1 MGMELIKNNMINI
14 QTSNEIIKYRAL
26 GFSYD
31 DIVELSKVS
40 KPVIIKICKERQ
52 MEIEDSKKYA
62 SSQTNMEIKEAIINR
77 KIIYNTLLYKVSSEI
92 MKRDL
97 STMKVNELATLIGSL
112 EKSLNVL
119 EGNNLNKTTNT
130 PENVSDKTL
139 AKMALAVIGDELRD
153 DIRQEVEI
161 ELKTHHDI
169 AN

>member
-1 MGMELIKNNMINI
+1 MINI
-14 QTSNEIIKYRAL
+14 QISNEIIKYRAL

-40 KPVIIKICKERQ
+40 KPVVIKICKERQ
-52 MEIEDSKKYA
+52 VDIEDSKKYA
-62 SSQTNMEIKEAIINR
+62 SSQSNMEIKEAIINR

-119 EGNNLNKTTNT
+119 EGNNLNKTKDT

-139 AKMALAVIGDELRD
+139 AKMALAVVGDEIRD
-153 DIRQEVEI
+153 DIRQEI
-161 ELKTHHDI
+161 ELKAQHSVV
-169 AN
+169 N

>member
-1 MGMELIKNNMINI
+1 MINI

-31 DIVELSKVS
+31 DIVEISKVS
-40 KPVIIKICKERQ
+40 KPVVMKVCKERQ
-52 MEIEDSKKYA
+52 VDIEDSKKYA
-62 SSQTNMEIKEAIINR
+62 SSQANLEIKEAIINR

-119 EGNNLNKTTNT
+119 EGNNLNKTTDT
-130 PENVSDKTL
+130 HERVSDKTL
-139 AKMALAVIGDELRD
+139 AKMALAVIGDEIRD
-153 DIRQEVEI
+153 DIKRET
-161 ELKTHHDI
+161 ELKTQHDI
-169 AN
+169 TN

>member
-1 MGMELIKNNMINI
+1 MELIKNNMINI

-40 KPVIIKICKERQ
+40 KPVVIKICKERQ
-52 MEIEDSKKYA
+52 MDIEDSKKYA

-77 KIIYNTLLYKVSSEI
+77 KIIYNTLLYKASSEM

-97 STMKVNELATLIGSL
+97 STMKISELASLIGSL

-119 EGNNLNKTTNT
+119 ESNNLIKT
-130 PENVSDKTL
+130 PETAETVSDETL
-139 AKMALAVIGDELRD
+139 VKMALAVVGDKLGD
-153 DIRQEVEI
+153 DMKREI
-161 ELKTHHDI
+161 ELKTHNNI

>member
-1 MGMELIKNNMINI
+1 MINI

-40 KPVIIKICKERQ
+40 KPVVMKICKEKQ
-52 MEIEDSKKYA
+52 TDIEDSKKYA
-62 SSQTNMEIKEAIINR
+62 SSQANMEIKEAIINR

-97 STMKVNELATLIGSL
+97 STLKVNELATLIGSL

-119 EGNNLNKTTNT
+119 EGNNLNKTIDT
-130 PENVSDKTL
+130 PENVSDETL
-139 AKMALAVIGDELRD
+139 TKMALAVIGDELRD
-153 DIRQEVEI
+153 DIRREVE
-161 ELKTHHDI
+161 LKAQHNI
-169 AN
+169 VN

>member
-1 MGMELIKNNMINI
+1 MINI

-40 KPVIIKICKERQ
+40 KPVVIKICKERQ
-52 MEIEDSKKYA
+52 ADIEDSKKYA
-62 SSQTNMEIKEAIINR
+62 SSQANMETKEAIINR

-119 EGNNLNKTTNT
+119 EGNNLTKATDTV
-130 PENVSDKTL
+130 EKVSDETL
-139 AKMALAVIGDELRD
+139 AKMALAVIGDELRN
-153 DIRQEVEI
+153 DIRREVE
-161 ELKTHHDI
+161 LKAQNDMT
-169 AN
+169 N

>member
-1 MGMELIKNNMINI
+1 MELVKNNMINI

-40 KPVIIKICKERQ
+40 KPVVIKICKERQ
-52 MEIEDSKKYA
+52 VDIEDSKKYA
-62 SSQTNMEIKEAIINR
+62 SNQTNMEIKEAIINR
-77 KIIYNTLLYKVSSEI
+77 KIIYNTLLYKASSEI

-119 EGNNLNKTTNT
+119 EGNNLNKATDTV
-130 PENVSDKTL
+130 EKVSDETL

-161 ELKTHHDI
+161 KLKAHHEI

>member
-1 MGMELIKNNMINI
+1 MINI
-14 QTSNEIIKYRAL
+14 QTSDEIIKYRAL

-40 KPVIIKICKERQ
+40 KPVVIKICKERQ
-52 MEIEDSKKYA
+52 MDIEDSKKYA

-77 KIIYNTLLYKVSSEI
+77 KIIYNTLLYKASSEI

-119 EGNNLNKTTNT
+119 EGNNQNKTTDT
-130 PENVSDKTL
+130 SENVSNATL
-139 AKMALAVIGDELRD
+139 AKMALAVVGDEIRD
-153 DIRQEVEI
+153 DIRREI
-161 ELKTHHDI
+161 ELKAQHGVI
-169 AN
+169 N

>member
-1 MGMELIKNNMINI
+1 MINI

-31 DIVELSKVS
+31 DIVELSRVS
-40 KPVIIKICKERQ
+40 KPVVIKICKERQ
-52 MEIEDSKKYA
+52 ADIEDSKKYA
-62 SSQTNMEIKEAIINR
+62 SSQANMEIKEAIINR

-119 EGNNLNKTTNT
+119 EGNNQNKTTDT

-139 AKMALAVIGDELRD
+139 AKMALAIIGDELRD

-161 ELKTHHDI
+161 ELKAHHDI

>member
-1 MGMELIKNNMINI
+1 MELVKNNMINI

-40 KPVIIKICKERQ
+40 KPVVIKICKERQ
-52 MEIEDSKKYA
+52 MDIEDSKKYA

-77 KIIYNTLLYKVSSEI
+77 KIIYNTLLYKASSEI

-119 EGNNLNKTTNT
+119 EGNNLTKATDTIGK
-130 PENVSDKTL
+130 VSNETL

-161 ELKTHHDI
+161 ELKAHHDI

>member
-1 MGMELIKNNMINI
+1 MINI

-40 KPVIIKICKERQ
+40 KPVVMKICKERQ
-52 MEIEDSKKYA
+52 TDIEDSKRYA
-62 SSQTNMEIKEAIINR
+62 SSQANMEIKEAIINR

-97 STMKVNELATLIGSL
+97 SAMKVNELATLIGSL

-119 EGNNLNKTTNT
+119 EGNNLVKATDTI
-130 PENVSDKTL
+130 EKVSDETL
-139 AKMALAVIGDELRD
+139 TKMALAVIGD
-153 DIRQEVEI
+153 DIKREVE
-161 ELKTHHDI
+161 LKVKHNIT
-169 AN
+169 N

>member
-1 MGMELIKNNMINI
+1 MELVKNNMINI

-40 KPVIIKICKERQ
+40 KPVVIKICKERQ
-52 MEIEDSKKYA
+52 TDIEDSKKYA
-62 SSQTNMEIKEAIINR
+62 NSQANMEIKEAIINR

-119 EGNNLNKTTNT
+119 EGNNQNKTTDT

-153 DIRQEVEI
+153 DIRREVE
-161 ELKTHHDI
+161 LKAQHDI

>member
-1 MGMELIKNNMINI
+1 MELVKNNMINI
-14 QTSNEIIKYRAL
+14 QISNEIIKYRAL

-40 KPVIIKICKERQ
+40 KPVVIKICKERQ
-52 MEIEDSKKYA
+52 MDIEDSKKYA

-77 KIIYNTLLYKVSSEI
+77 KIIYNTLLYKASSEI

-119 EGNNLNKTTNT
+119 EGNNLVKATDTI
-130 PENVSDKTL
+130 EKVSDETL
-139 AKMALAVIGDELRD
+139 TKMALAVIGDELRD
-153 DIRQEVEI
+153 DIRREAK
-161 ELKTHHDI
+161 LKTQHDI
-169 AN
+169 TN

>member
-1 MGMELIKNNMINI
+1 MINI

-40 KPVIIKICKERQ
+40 KPVVMKICKERQ
-52 MEIEDSKKYA
+52 TDIEDSKKYA
-62 SSQTNMEIKEAIINR
+62 NSQANMEIKEAIINR
-77 KIIYNTLLYKVSSEI
+77 KIIYNTLLYKASSEI

-119 EGNNLNKTTNT
+119 EGNNLNKTTDT
-130 PENVSDKTL
+130 FENVSDKTL

-153 DIRQEVEI
+153 DIKQEVE
-161 ELKTHHDI
+161 LKAQNDMT
-169 AN
+169 N

>member
-1 MGMELIKNNMINI
+1 MINI

-40 KPVIIKICKERQ
+40 KPVVIKICKERQ
-52 MEIEDSKKYA
+52 MDIEDSKKYA

-97 STMKVNELATLIGSL
+97 STLKVNELASLIGSL

-119 EGNNLNKTTNT
+119 ESNNLIKT
-130 PENVSDKTL
+130 PETTETVSDKTL
-139 AKMALAVIGDELRD
+139 AKMALAIIGDKLRD
-153 DIRQEVEI
+153 DTRQEVEA
-161 ELKTHHDI
+161 ELKTQHDI
-169 AN
+169 IN

>member
-1 MGMELIKNNMINI
+1 MINI

-40 KPVIIKICKERQ
+40 KPVVIKICKERQ
-52 MEIEDSKKYA
+52 VDIEDSKKYA

-77 KIIYNTLLYKVSSEI
+77 KIIYNTLLYKASSEI

-97 STMKVNELATLIGSL
+97 STMKVNELAILIGSL

-119 EGNNLNKTTNT
+119 EGNNLNKATEVS
-130 PENVSDKTL
+130 ENVSDKTL
-139 AKMALAVIGDELRD
+139 AKMALAVVGDEIRD
-153 DIRQEVEI
+153 DIRRET
-161 ELKTHHDI
+161 ELK
-169 AN
+169 N